1 MQINQDSVVT
11 MSDFQNMT
19 YIPREQRKTIL
30 MLSDD
35 VRSPS
40 GIANQSLEIILNT
53 AHHFNWIQIAATVK
67 HPEEGQYLDLSVD
80 IAKKTGVADADV
92 KLIPSSGYGNVFRL
106 RDILS
111 NLQIDAIFIFTDP
124 RFFIW
129 LFQVEGEIRSKV
141 PILYYNIWD
150 NLPYPMYNRDFY
162 LSCDALFSISKQ
174 TKNINKVVLGDG
186 EWFDLDVDQ
195 DAIPGKTAISYI
207 PHGIDSNTYF
217 PIRENTHPEL
227 YANMQNIKKNMFG
240 DDVPEFI
247 FFYNNRNIRR
257 KMPSNLMEAF
267 SFFVEMLPVEE
278 KNKVALLM
286 HTDPVDENGTDL
298 PVVHNTLMK
307 DCRILFSANKIGKED
322 LNILYNIVDVTVNIA
337 NAEGFGLGTAESLMS
352 GTPILS
358 NVTGGL
364 QDQMGFLDENGELV
378 KFTKDWPS
386 NQDGRYTQCG
396 EWAFPVFS
404 DVITLTG
411 SPVTPYIYDSMVNN
425 RLVAEKMFE
434 IYKLSKSELE
444 ERGNKGREWLLS
456 EECNMNA
463 EALGK
468 KMIKD
473 IDIVLNN
480 WNPIKRFNIH
490 KLI

>member
-1 MQINQDSVVT
+1 MQTESVT
-11 MSDFQNMT
+11 MSDFQQST
-19 YIPREQRKTIL
+19 YIPKEQRKTLL

-35 VRSPS
+35 IRSPS

-53 AHHFNWIQIAATVK
+53 VQHFNWIQVAATIK
-67 HPEEGQYLDLSVD
+67 HPEEGQYLDLSIDV
-80 IAKKTGVADADV
+80 ANKTGIKDADV
-92 KLIPSSGYGNVFRL
+92 KLIPSSGYGDPFKI

-111 NLQIDAIFIFTDP
+111 NLPIDAIFIFTDP

-129 LFQVEGEIRSKV
+129 LFQIEGEIRSKV

-186 EWFDLDVDQ
+186 NWFDLDKNDTP
-195 DAIPGKTAISYI
+195 ISGKSAISYI
-207 PHGIDSNTYF
+207 PHGIDSDTFF
-217 PIRENTHPEL
+217 PIQKETNEEL
-227 YANMQNIKKNMFG
+227 YKQIDNIKNSMFG
-240 DDVPEFI
+240 GDIPEFI

-257 KMPSNLMEAF
+257 KMTSNLMEAF
-267 SFFVEMLPVEE
+267 SFFVEMLPED
-278 KNKVALLM
+278 KKKKVALLM

-307 DCRILFSANKIGKED
+307 DCRILFSANKIGKNE

-337 NAEGFGLGTAESLMS
+337 NAEGFGLGTAESLMA
-352 GTPILS
+352 GTPMIA

-364 QDQMGFLDENGELV
+364 QDQMGFVDEDGNLV
-378 KFTKDWPS
+378 EFTKDWPS
-386 NQDGRYTQCG
+386 NQDGRYKNCG

-404 DVITLTG
+404 DVVTLTG

-425 RLVAEKMFE
+425 RKVAEKMLEVYNLGKDELERRGQLGREWMLSDRCNMNAKALGNKMITDIDKVFSAWNPINRFE
-434 IYKLSKSELE
+434 IYKL
-444 ERGNKGREWLLS
+444 
-456 EECNMNA
+456 
-463 EALGK
+463 
-468 KMIKD
+468 
-473 IDIVLNN
+473 V
-480 WNPIKRFNIH
+480 
-490 KLI
+490 